1 MKMSRKM
8 TVVFHD
14 EDLYTYLKVEAARRH
29 TAASEIVTD
38 AVRQWLEN
46 REDAEL
52 LPVIKEARAEWK
64 AKGGRPWIEVEQEM
78 DAILSKTKK
87 KPGARRVQN

>member
-14 EDLYTYLKVEAARRH
+14 EELYTDLKVEAARRH
-29 TAASEIVTD
+29 TAASEIITD

-52 LPVIKEARAEWK
+52 LSTIESARTEWK
-64 AKGGRPWIEVEQEM
+64 EKGGRPWSEVEREM
-78 DAILSKTKK
+78 DEAVS
-87 KPGARRVQN
+87 RREREPEAKSV